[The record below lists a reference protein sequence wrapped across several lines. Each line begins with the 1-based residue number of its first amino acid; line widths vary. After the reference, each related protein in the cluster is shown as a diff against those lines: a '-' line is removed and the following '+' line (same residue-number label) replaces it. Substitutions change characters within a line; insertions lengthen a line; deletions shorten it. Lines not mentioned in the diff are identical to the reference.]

1 MRKPHGLAKK
11 QAADLGSLIAPDFT
25 CDWIASGTQDEQ
37 LMIKGAGAPV
47 LFVRK
52 KSKIWRLYRPPRADH
67 IRQATNIKQLTD
79 TVLKELG
86 VQKASDGLD

>member
-1 MRKPHGLAKK
+1 MGKPNGLAKQ

-25 CDWIASGTQDEQ
+25 CDWIASGTHDEQ
-37 LMIKGAGAPV
+37 LMIKGAGVPV

-52 KSKIWRLYRPPRADH
+52 KSKMWCLYRPPRADH
-67 IRQATNIKQLTD
+67 IREATNIELLTD

-86 VQKASDGLD
+86 IPKAS